1 MAGKCG
7 DVNYDDVNMDM
18 SDSDESGSEMFGNKK
33 EYEAFKKHFSSKS
46 ASASQQK
53 PPSGGEYG
61 GDVDAGSEY
70 GAAADKVA
78 VVGHKFGHTEGQTSG
93 AGERSTGTSALV
105 AGEKK
110 VERRAVMYGDRDQRD
125 SGRRSKSKDRHTRRR
140 SGSRDRDRD
149 RHRDRDRDYRKR

>member
-1 MAGKCG
+1 MSGKCG

-53 PPSGGEYG
+53 TQSRGEYG
-61 GDVDAGSEY
+61 GDLEAGSEY
-70 GAAADKVA
+70 GAGTDKIT
-78 VVGHKFGHTEGQTSG
+78 VVGNKFGHNTEGQR
-93 AGERSTGTSALV
+93 GERGATGANALV
-105 AGEKK
+105 PGEKK
-110 VERRAVMYGDRDQRD
+110 VERKAVMYGDRDQREA
-125 SGRRSKSKDRHTRRR
+125 GRRSKSRDRHTRRR

-149 RHRDRDRDYRKR
+149 RHRDRDYRKR